1 MRQKASNYLGE
12 AETSGSS
19 VLGLGHVTAPIGS
32 GSARGVQL
40 LYHRGVPPSR
50 IDSSA
55 FTSWIFLMV
64 LIIAYIPHSNDPE
77 APILNEDAHE
87 VTLRKIVRNSGLRS
101 GSHALTRQFS
111 SETVN

>member
-19 VLGLGHVTAPIGS
+19 VLGLCHVTAPIAS
-32 GSARGVQL
+32 GSARV
-40 LYHRGVPPSR
+40 VPPSR

-64 LIIAYIPHSNDPE
+64 LIIAYTPYFNNPE
-77 APILNEDAHE
+77 APMLNGDAHE
-87 VTLRKIVRNSGLRS
+87 ITLRKIVRNSGLRS
-101 GSHALTRQFS
+101 GDYALTRQFS
-111 SETVN
+111 SEAVYQN